1 MCHLGKRAETI
12 RKSWQ
17 QTFNNA
23 AWHEPAVILF
33 DDLDQLISAPSLLQE
48 NGPEAHYSL
57 RLAQGRIT
65 LVCIWFSIKKLCNLC
80 NLFVMHHAKKLYSA
94 CFQLSHFLC
103 AIKYTPT
110 SRTVIGSIFTPI
122 VRKLFGKII

>member
-1 MCHLGKRAETI
+1 METI

-57 RLAQGRIT
+57 RLAQGGLHYISV
-65 LVCIWFSIKKLCNLC
+65 L
-80 NLFVMHHAKKLYSA
+80 
-94 CFQLSHFLC
+94 
-103 AIKYTPT
+103 
-110 SRTVIGSIFTPI
+110 IGSDGTSF
-122 VRKLFGKII
+122 